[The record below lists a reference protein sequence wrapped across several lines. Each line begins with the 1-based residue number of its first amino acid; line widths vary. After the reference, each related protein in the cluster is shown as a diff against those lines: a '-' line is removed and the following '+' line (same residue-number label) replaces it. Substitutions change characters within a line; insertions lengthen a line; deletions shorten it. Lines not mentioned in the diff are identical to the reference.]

1 MVYRKTILTI
11 LIINLLSFGGLKAET
26 ECFEKV
32 SRSIFKFNMGF
43 DRAILKPV
51 AKGYNKLPKVI
62 RKGTSNFTSNLGT
75 LLSVPNY
82 LLQGDAKGAVDA
94 SASFLINSTI
104 GVLGLG
110 NPAAALGLEKQKED
124 VGQTLA
130 TYGIGSGCYF
140 VLPILGPTTIRDS
153 VGMVADTLVD
163 PFARVT
169 IREKEI
175 IGVSGS
181 KVDYFSVKGASAI
194 DFRADNMTNLD
205 SLEKNS
211 LDEYA
216 AIKSLFLQ
224 NRSKKINNTFS
235 SKDDDWEEFNK

>member
-1 MVYRKTILTI
+1 MVFRKTILTI

-26 ECFEKV
+26 ECFEEV

-130 TYGIGSGCYF
+130 TYGIGAGCYF

-153 VGMVADTLVD
+153 FGMIADTYMD
-163 PFARVT
+163 PFAMVT
-169 IREKEI
+169 LREKELMNI
-175 IGVSGS
+175 SGS
-181 KVDYFSVKGASAI
+181 KLDFYTVKGASTI
-194 DFRADNMTNLD
+194 NFRGENMTNFN

-211 LDEYA
+211 IDMYSSM
-216 AIKSLFLQ
+216 KSIYLQ
-224 NRSKKINNTFS
+224 NRAKKINNS
-235 SKDDDWEEFNK
+235 SDSSDEDWGNLD